1 MGWMADFPPLLA
13 SSVFDFSKHYV
24 PQIQS
29 QTMRHPL
36 VNLLKHN
43 FISKICGPIIEIE
56 HLWVCTKFMCLHEY
70 IFLYPWSTGM
80 KQVFF
85 YQIISECNSQFWF
98 NVMSWVSRI
107 RDILVVNYR
116 CKNITTIKKINKI
129 SVLQLLKLIS
139 LRQDSHFTFVKF
151 FH

>member
-1 MGWMADFPPLLA
+1 
-13 SSVFDFSKHYV
+13 
-24 PQIQS
+24 
-29 QTMRHPL
+29 
-36 VNLLKHN
+36 
-43 FISKICGPIIEIE
+43 
-56 HLWVCTKFMCLHEY
+56 MCLHEY

-129 SVLQLLKLIS
+129 SVLQLLKLLCFENVELVVSKVINTYIEVAQEGVFNRARHNDCEYLACFQPKKKS
-139 LRQDSHFTFVKF
+139 IF
-151 FH
+151 FITVRAPL